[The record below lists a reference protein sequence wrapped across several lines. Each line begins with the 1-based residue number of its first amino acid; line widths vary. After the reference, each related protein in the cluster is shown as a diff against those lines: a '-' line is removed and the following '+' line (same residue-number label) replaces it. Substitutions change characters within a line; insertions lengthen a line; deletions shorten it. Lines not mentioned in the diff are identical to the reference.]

1 MISDIYKHDM
11 AYINSRLEI
20 GREPVLDSAELE
32 AVSNYSMKRN
42 ATTFTPMLR

>member
-20 GREPVLDSAELE
+20 GREPNLKQEERD
-32 AVSNYSMKRN
+32 AVNSYSMKRHQN
-42 ATTFTPMLR
+42 LFTPLLR